1 MCVAACPCARVPQAH
16 ACAYVSLCVY
26 EVVLHVGA
34 QLDHVVEVHT
44 IHGQL
49 MALSDVL
56 QLSTKPKTLLRF
68 IAIAKA
74 LLNDV
79 GNGESVPRCVNMI
92 RFASPFHPGLCRVL
106 HLLSHPR
113 SDVRSWWLIKFV
125 EGGQSLRPHFPQLK
139 KSFRD
144 PYKHEWY
151 DLSEALASVE
161 TPFLVY
167 EAALLAAGH
176 VDMAKRLRQKAAEAG
191 DCEDGPA
198 TVCFALQCLAE
209 RLLILAGRLRL

>member
-1 MCVAACPCARVPQAH
+1 
-16 ACAYVSLCVY
+16 VY

-44 IHGQL
+44 IHAWL
-49 MALSDVL
+49 MALSHVL
-56 QLSTKPKTLLRF
+56 ELGTQPKKQLQF

-92 RFASPFHPGLCRVL
+92 RSASPFHPGLCRVS
-106 HLLSHPR
+106 HLLLHPQPL
-113 SDVRSWWLIKFV
+113 SDLCSWHLIMFV
-125 EGGQSLRPHFPQLK
+125 ERGHSVRNNFHELK
-139 KSFRD
+139 KSFVD
-144 PYKHEWY
+144 IYTHEMY
-151 DLSEALASVE
+151 DLNEALASVE

-191 DCEDGPA
+191 DCDDGTV

-209 RLLILAGRLRL
+209 RLLILATRLRL